1 MSDILV
7 ERLRPYSASVFEEI
21 SRLATS
27 NEAVDLGQGF
37 PDYEGPAAMLE
48 LARSAISGGMNHY
61 SSSKGQAVLREAI
74 VAERG
79 RRLGGGYDA
88 LSEVVVTAGATEA
101 LTAAMLALVEPGAEV
116 VLIEPYYDSYAAAVA
131 MAGAVPRTVAMVS
144 DGDGF
149 TLDLDEL
156 RRSITAR
163 TRLLVVNSPHNPS
176 GSLLSAADLRLI
188 AELACAHDF
197 LVLSDEVYEH
207 LVFDADDYVS
217 IATLPGMRE
226 RTLVVS
232 SPAKTFH
239 VTGWRIGWALGPAP
253 LIHALH
259 AAKQYLSFVSPAPF
273 QPAVAHAL
281 NFEQEWAATNRA
293 ALRDKSELLST
304 ALRDLGYPV
313 KRSAGGYFVCA
324 DVGTDGTAFCR
335 ELPARAG
342 VAAIPVA
349 ALAARSHWDNLVR
362 FAYCK
367 RDATLHEAI
376 ARLVK
381 AETS

>member
-1 MSDILV
+1 MNPLLV

-21 SRLATS
+21 SRLATAHD
-27 NEAVDLGQGF
+27 AVDLGQGF

-48 LARSAISGGMNHY
+48 LARAAISGGMNHY
-61 SSSKGQAVLREAI
+61 SSSKGQAALREAI
-74 VAERG
+74 VAERAA
-79 RRLGGGYDA
+79 RLGCRYDA
-88 LSEVVVTAGATEA
+88 ADEVLVTAGATEA
-101 LTAAMLALVEPGAEV
+101 LTAAMLALVEPGADV

-131 MAGAVPRTVAMVS
+131 MAGAIPRTVAMVP

-156 RRSITAR
+156 HRAITPR
-163 TRLLVVNSPHNPS
+163 TRLLVVNSPHNPT
-176 GSLLSAADLRLI
+176 GSLLRPADLRLI
-188 AELACAHDF
+188 AELARAHDF
-197 LVLSDEVYEH
+197 LIVSDEVYEH
-207 LVFDADDYVS
+207 LVFDTPHLS

-226 RTLVVS
+226 RTVVVS

-239 VTGWRIGWALGPAP
+239 VTGWRIGWALGPTA
-253 LIHALH
+253 LIHAIH

-281 NFEQEWAATNRA
+281 LHEQHWAATNRA
-293 ALRDKSELLST
+293 ALRRKHDLLAT
-304 ALRDLGYPV
+304 ALTALGLPV

-324 DVGTDGTAFCR
+324 DVGSDGTAFCR
-335 ELPARAG
+335 TLPARAG

-349 ALAARSHWDNLVR
+349 ALAARPHWNTLVR

-367 RDATLHEAI
+367 RDDTLHEAI
-376 ARLVK
+376 ARL
-381 AETS
+381 AESL